1 MPKEL
6 THILFADA
14 VAADLESGG
23 RTGLASL
30 LRRDRATLHFGS
42 IATDTLFY
50 GFTLPVLDRDFH
62 PWGDIIHGEEGED
75 TGTPIREMLER
86 LRDGTAAKSSNA
98 SDDAKFVF
106 VCGFL
111 THMALDI
118 VFHPWVYAV
127 TGQYYD
133 ADPVRRMDSQMRHR
147 LVESWLDLLMLRRQ
161 GNDLAHSGLMEA
173 VRRNGTTNLACLGF
187 FADCFRA
194 AWRIDGDVGRYAR
207 RFYRIQMLLTRMF
220 ASPAAMKVTARANRM
235 AGGRLRSFL
244 ALFYPADP
252 DRMPMELFAF
262 DGYRHPV
269 TGERVAATLESMW
282 NDARRLA
289 VDLLTAAHDVR
300 NGASPDV
307 LDAVLGGRSLDVGL
321 SGCPATRAVHFDIF
335 PSARMWGYPG
345 PITSPR

>member
-14 VAADLESGG
+14 VAADLEAGG

-30 LRRDRATLHFGS
+30 LSRERATLHFGS

-50 GFTLPVLDRDFH
+50 GFTLPVLDRDFQ

-75 TGTPIREMLER
+75 TGTPVREMLER
-86 LRDGTAAKSSNA
+86 LRGGTTERAGSA
-98 SDDAKFVF
+98 SDDAKFAF

-118 VFHPWVYAV
+118 VFHPWVYSV

-133 ADPVRRMDSQMRHR
+133 ADPVRRTDSQMRHR
-147 LVESWLDLLMLRRQ
+147 LAESWLDLLMLGRR
-161 GNDLAHSGLMEA
+161 GTDLAHFGALEA
-173 VRRNGTTNLACLGF
+173 VRRNGTSNLACLGF
-187 FADCFRA
+187 FADCFRS

-207 RFYRIQMLLTRMF
+207 RFYRVQMLLTRLF
-220 ASPAAMKVTARANRM
+220 ASPAAMRAVARANRM
-235 AGGRLRSFL
+235 TDGRLRAFL
-244 ALFYPADP
+244 ALFYPADA
-252 DRMPMELFAF
+252 DRMPRDLFAF
-262 DGYRHPV
+262 QGYRHPV

-289 VDLLTAAHDVR
+289 VDLVTAADATR
-300 NGASPDV
+300 KGASSDA
-307 LDAVLGGRSLDVGL
+307 LDAALGGRSLDVGL
-321 SGCPATRAVHFDIF
+321 SRCPANRAVHFDIF
-335 PSARMWGYPG
+335 PAARMWGYPG
-345 PITSPR
+345 PVTSPR